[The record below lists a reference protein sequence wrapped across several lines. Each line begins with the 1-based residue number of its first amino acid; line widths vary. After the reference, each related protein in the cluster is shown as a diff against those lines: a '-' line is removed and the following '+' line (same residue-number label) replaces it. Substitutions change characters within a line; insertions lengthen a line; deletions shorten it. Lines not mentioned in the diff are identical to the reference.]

1 EMQVPAAMRLLAVY
15 FEFQYTRG
23 QSLYKNVQKW
33 QHAVLLPF
41 NCKFNGRLN
50 AAKKIAKIL
59 DLTPFADHKT
69 VVDVTQKQTR
79 CVEHRKFRTAFDI
92 LHYQICDRHR
102 HRCSHSH
109 TELLLIDLTIKN
121 K

>member
-1 EMQVPAAMRLLAVY
+1 MQVTAAMRLLAVY
-15 FEFQYTRG
+15 FEFQYSCG

-41 NCKFNGRLN
+41 NCKFNRWLN

-59 DLTPFADHKT
+59 DSTPFAYHKT
-69 VVDVTQKQTR
+69 VVYVTQKQAR
-79 CVEHRKFRTAFDI
+79 CVEHRKSCTAFDI

-102 HRCSHSH
+102 H
-109 TELLLIDLTIKN
+109 
-121 K
+121 